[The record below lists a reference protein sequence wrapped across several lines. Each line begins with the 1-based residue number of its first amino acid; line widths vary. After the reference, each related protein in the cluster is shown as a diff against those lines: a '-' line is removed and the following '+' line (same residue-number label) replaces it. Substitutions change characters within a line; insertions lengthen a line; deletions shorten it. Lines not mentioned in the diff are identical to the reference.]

1 MEKNLLFI
9 GIAQLCILPQ
19 IRHNFS
25 VHLPDNK
32 LLAKDRTVYLAIPR
46 SYVEVS
52 MQKVTQTAY
61 IIILVFLCSGFSG
74 KESKH
79 FYIAV
84 KYATNILTYVLLRQ
98 VALYNLAIDQTTA
111 LYLVQSTN
119 SYIGRVYNTGE
130 VVGQLLICQLLNAKT
145 NLEINLQLLKHIKRT
160 KNTKYANCA
169 NKCLF
174 TSGTSCRQSNR
185 QLFTQSMSI
194 AGSNGQYMQ

>member
-1 MEKNLLFI
+1 
-9 GIAQLCILPQ
+9 
-19 IRHNFS
+19 
-25 VHLPDNK
+25 
-32 LLAKDRTVYLAIPR
+32 
-46 SYVEVS
+46 
-52 MQKVTQTAY
+52 VTQTAY

-130 VVGQLLICQLLNAKT
+130 VVGQLLIC
-145 NLEINLQLLKHIKRT
+145 
-160 KNTKYANCA
+160 
-169 NKCLF
+169 
-174 TSGTSCRQSNR
+174 
-185 QLFTQSMSI
+185 
-194 AGSNGQYMQ
+194 